1 MDPHQLMD
9 VSIATI
15 ERQQHPSGGYS
26 ASPNFAVYRYCWLR
40 DGSFIAD
47 AMSRIGRTASADAY
61 FRWCALLM
69 RARAGHIASI
79 VERARHGD
87 PVTDAELLPTRY
99 ELDGRDGVEPWAN
112 FQLDGYGLMLHTLVA
127 HAQRRGL
134 SLATYGDVI
143 AMTVDYLTTFGT
155 RPCFDWWEES
165 PEYRHTS
172 TLVAVWAGLRAAIAS
187 GVLGGDRI
195 TAATVTAAE
204 IEEIVVGDAGRA
216 GHLTKWIGSDD
227 VDGSTLA
234 CVIPLGFVAP
244 DHPIAVATVDMIRC
258 ELAPGGVY
266 RYRGDT
272 FYGGGE
278 WIILTAWLGLVE
290 HASGDLAAARTRLI
304 WICAQATASGFLPE
318 QVSTHAQHPEA
329 IADWQRRWGPV
340 ATPLL
345 WSHAMYLHLAGV
357 CGI

>member
-1 MDPHQLMD
+1 MDPHQLID

-26 ASPNFAVYRYCWLR
+26 ASPNFVVYRYCWLR

-47 AMSRIGRTASADAY
+47 AMSRVGRTASADAY
-61 FRWCALLM
+61 FRWCALVM

-87 PVTDAELLPTRY
+87 LVTDVELLPTRY

-127 HAQRRGL
+127 HAQRGGP

-165 PEYRHTS
+165 PQYRHTS

-187 GVLGGDRI
+187 GVLDGDRI

-204 IEEIVVGDAGRA
+204 IGRA
-216 GHLTKWIGSDD
+216 SCRERVL
-227 VDGSTLA
+227 
-234 CVIPLGFVAP
+234 
-244 DHPIAVATVDMIRC
+244 R
-258 ELAPGGVY
+258 
-266 RYRGDT
+266 
-272 FYGGGE
+272 
-278 WIILTAWLGLVE
+278 LV
-290 HASGDLAAARTRLI
+290 
-304 WICAQATASGFLPE
+304 
-318 QVSTHAQHPEA
+318 
-329 IADWQRRWGPV
+329 
-340 ATPLL
+340 
-345 WSHAMYLHLAGV
+345 
-357 CGI
+357 